1 MICAESGSGTIM
13 AHRFANLSFCGG
25 AVLLVLVASLLVNSA
40 TAQDLRSEPRY
51 KVTGFRET
59 RFGMTELEVR
69 NAAKVAFGVDD
80 GDMTE
85 GAISDDGITK
95 LTIHVRAIDS
105 SLGAGRIE
113 YFFGYEQ
120 RRLFRIDVVWGLD
133 ANPNIGGVVAGA
145 ARLQRYFLGFSWA
158 NQSVRTGV
166 PLDSRAVLLFSGA
179 DGKNGAVSLVIEGIQ
194 YRLGPNG
201 TVTLMPEP
209 LSRPKLTISYTDEF
223 NKPDVRNIVQGE
235 F

>member
-1 MICAESGSGTIM
+1 M
-13 AHRFANLSFCGG
+13 ARRFASLPLCGG
-25 AVLLVLVASLLVNSA
+25 AVLLALVASPIGNSA
-40 TAQDLRSEPRY
+40 GAQDLRSEPRY
-51 KVTGFRET
+51 QVTGFRRA

-69 NAAKVAFGVDD
+69 NAARVTFGVDD

-85 GAISDDGITK
+85 GAISDDGTTK

-105 SLGAGRIE
+105 GLGAGRIV
-113 YFFGYEQ
+113 YFFGYMQ

-133 ANPNIGGVVAGA
+133 PNPNISGVVAGA

-179 DGKNGAVSLVIEGIQ
+179 DGKNGAVSLIIEGVQ

-209 LSRPKLTISYTDEF
+209 LARPKLTISYTDEF